1 MPDRV
6 YEFTQVEED
15 MPEYI
20 NDMGNVYQMSGMMFQ
35 GKGENMM
42 LFFPPITVDEDK
54 VGFEFL
60 DNDWLVHMPTD
71 EEWSTIVARS
81 DDPLYY
87 DNLRKIWLRKFQ
99 RAISGNVQQK
109 VWARDNF
116 MCMYCHR
123 EMGEVQLT
131 VDHFIPLELGGENHM
146 GNYISACRR
155 CNKDKGKIHPKTWLR
170 DSGMGYEQFLH
181 YLMDVNT

>member
-15 MPEYI
+15 MPDYI
-20 NDMGNVYQMSGMMFQ
+20 NLMANVYQMSGMMFQ
-35 GKGENMM
+35 GEGKNLI
-42 LFFPPITVDEDK
+42 LFFPPITVDEEI
-54 VGFEFL
+54 VSFEFL
-60 DNDWLVHMPTD
+60 ADEWTVDSPTD

-81 DDPLYY
+81 DNPLYY

-123 EMGEVQLT
+123 EMGQVQLT
-131 VDHFIPLELGGENHM
+131 VDHFIPLELSGTNDM
-146 GNYISACRR
+146 RNYISACRR
-155 CNKDKGKIHPKTWLR
+155 CNKDKGRIHPKQWLR
-170 DSGMGYEQFLH
+170 NKGQSYEQFVN